1 MSFMQEQIY
10 LSFIIV
16 CIDGVAVINCLSKVM
31 LLWHNF
37 SAKVYQIYF
46 QLLSLMTNI
55 KLLIVVKSVLGNQ
68 I

>member
-46 QLLSLMTNI
+46 QLLSLMTNY
-55 KLLIVVKSVLGNQ
+55 
-68 I
+68 